1 MPYLCEPSFESAA
14 TVVRLVRASR
24 VACSFRFCLPRSK
37 QTRSLTF
44 LSLLAPTL
52 HARSQRSRRHIRDA
66 FTTRLARGAQRHA
79 GRDEKPT
86 VDVFRGVRNDDESRD
101 ERVSDDDVFTLLF
114 ALCQKKQSDAA
125 SHHPELL
132 NVLVMLLHES
142 RVVCGDGQAA
152 ALAMAL
158 FLGILDSGSKHLRLL
173 PFAALANYKMKVTDD
188 DATKA
193 RWIVGLATE
202 LASSLACSLETSKE
216 VWRGCMN
223 LSEAGEETDA
233 TEDSKKQK
241 KRNEKLLRVATLDA
255 ATSRANSKMHAA
267 YLLEKTVWF
276 TVSSGGV

>member
-1 MPYLCEPSFESAA
+1 
-14 TVVRLVRASR
+14 
-24 VACSFRFCLPRSK
+24 
-37 QTRSLTF
+37 
-44 LSLLAPTL
+44 
-52 HARSQRSRRHIRDA
+52 
-66 FTTRLARGAQRHA
+66 
-79 GRDEKPT
+79 
-86 VDVFRGVRNDDESRD
+86 
-101 ERVSDDDVFTLLF
+101 
-114 ALCQKKQSDAA
+114 
-125 SHHPELL
+125 
-132 NVLVMLLHES
+132 MLLHES

-216 VWRGCMN
+216 VWRGCLN